1 MRKKVVLV
9 GLMLAVLAGSATAQT
24 GSSHPGYFAI
34 EEMGIFAAGDLE
46 VDVDLKGAMLQAVAS
61 SMEGQ
66 EGDLAEVITSLDR
79 VRVQVGV
86 PQTADVS
93 TVNYA
98 VADAVANLE
107 SSGWDRILRVEEEDE
122 QVYLF
127 ARESEGM
134 IVGFTVLVNDAGE
147 EVVLVNIVGSIDP
160 VTFGRALAK
169 MDKMPDLDELMEAVE
184 Q

>member
-1 MRKKVVLV
+1 MRKTIVLIGV
-9 GLMLAVLAGSATAQT
+9 MSVALAGTAAAQT
-24 GSSHPGYFAI
+24 GSSHPGYYAI

-66 EGDLAEVITSLDR
+66 EGDLAEVVTGLER
-79 VRVQVGV
+79 VRVQVGS
-86 PQTADVS
+86 PQKADAS
-93 TVNYA
+93 AVNNA
-98 VADAVANLE
+98 VGDAVAALE

-122 QVYLF
+122 QVFLF

-134 IVGFTVLVNDAGE
+134 IVGITVLVNDAGE
-147 EVVLVNIVGSIDP
+147 EVVLVNVVGSIDP
-160 VTFGRALAK
+160 VTFGKALAK
-169 MDKMPDLDELMEAVE
+169 MDQMPDLDELMEAVE